1 MLSLR
6 KKLIYHILKLPKYQI
21 RNRSI
26 FVKLYVSAT
35 LTILAFFILSCDY
48 NNSTPA
54 GSYPLRENEVR
65 GKVIF
70 VDSNNSMVR
79 VEVLGCGNDLRKE
92 WQEYQ
97 GFEKSFALQPGDLN
111 LLREG
116 RRFSFFLFA
125 PMTSLIYEFPSRTF
139 S

>member
-1 MLSLR
+1 M
-6 KKLIYHILKLPKYQI
+6 KLPKYQI

-92 WQEYQ
+92 
-97 GFEKSFALQPGDLN
+97 
-111 LLREG
+111 
-116 RRFSFFLFA
+116 
-125 PMTSLIYEFPSRTF
+125 
-139 S
+139 